1 MSPSA
6 GLLNAAGTNIVSRLL
21 ASAPTVGRR
30 TRANTAN
37 NARSTVEPDRI
48 VGRAEI
54 YLGLVR
60 AASPQPISDDGVVG
74 DHGRCRRCLHPL
86 SHSLL
91 EEQDR
96 FLALDL
102 VKLVLFMT
110 L

>member
-1 MSPSA
+1 MKAERVLATPSLPSLPKLRA
-6 GLLNAAGTNIVSRLL
+6 TQDPPLNQ
-21 ASAPTVGRR
+21 
-30 TRANTAN
+30 TAF
-37 NARSTVEPDRI
+37 

-60 AASPQPISDDGVVG
+60 VVSPRPISDDGVVG
-74 DHGRCRRCLHPL
+74 DHGLCRRCLHPH
-86 SHSLL
+86 SHSFL